1 MGWQDE
7 GEQQPG
13 KVKET
18 PVICNFLGNEPS
30 FFFLDFFT
38 YVYISGVQK
47 KGTFS
52 HFQHNQ
58 DYLEQKSFYSRKY
71 RQSAISEPILVTFGG
86 CQNCQ
91 NQTFNWPYQLYKSK
105 YEKYFFVKRNTIM
118 LFCMYQ
124 VFSSLLGHLHFFV
137 HFSFTFMEHLFFWT
151 PDITCNNNFVF
162 FLIQQLRKITLQTA
176 LNDAIECYRVS
187 KKKVFHKSEGKMHKK
202 NENDLVE
209 S

>member
-1 MGWQDE
+1 MLNTMQKTALLYVA
-7 GEQQPG
+7 QI
-13 KVKET
+13 KKH
-18 PVICNFLGNEPS
+18 
-30 FFFLDFFT
+30 FFLT
-38 YVYISGVQK
+38 YPLSGVQK

-105 YEKYFFVKRNTIM
+105 YEKYFFVKRNTMM

-137 HFSFTFMEHLFFWT
+137 HFSFTFMEHLFFGH
-151 PDITCNNNFVF
+151 PIQLLLFLLLSSLFPLLMLLLLLSFVVVVVLLLVVVVVVTVF
-162 FLIQQLRKITLQTA
+162 VQVVSFLLL
-176 LNDAIECYRVS
+176 L
-187 KKKVFHKSEGKMHKK
+187 F
-202 NENDLVE
+202 
-209 S
+209 

>member
-1 MGWQDE
+1 MLFHMYQVFSSLQGHLHFF
-7 GEQQPG
+7 
-13 KVKET
+13 VH
-18 PVICNFLGNEPS
+18 
-30 FFFLDFFT
+30 FFFTFMEHFFIDHP
-38 YVYISGVQK
+38 ISGVQK

-137 HFSFTFMEHLFFWT
+137 HFSFTFMEHLFFGH
-151 PDITCNNNFVF
+151 PISISDHLSQYN
-162 FLIQQLRKITLQTA
+162 RDEDKIKT
-176 LNDAIECYRVS
+176 
-187 KKKVFHKSEGKMHKK
+187 
-202 NENDLVE
+202 
-209 S
+209 

>member
-1 MGWQDE
+1 MKMNNILHQL
-7 GEQQPG
+7 
-13 KVKET
+13 V
-18 PVICNFLGNEPS
+18 
-30 FFFLDFFT
+30 
-38 YVYISGVQK
+38 SGVQK

-105 YEKYFFVKRNTIM
+105 YEKYFFVKRNTMM

-137 HFSFTFMEHLFFWT
+137 HFSFTFMEHLFFGHPISWT
-151 PDITCNNNFVF
+151 E
-162 FLIQQLRKITLQTA
+162 LIEDSNVSHFQL
-176 LNDAIECYRVS
+176 S
-187 KKKVFHKSEGKMHKK
+187 H
-202 NENDLVE
+202 
-209 S
+209 

>member
-1 MGWQDE
+1 M
-7 GEQQPG
+7 
-13 KVKET
+13 V
-18 PVICNFLGNEPS
+18 
-30 FFFLDFFT
+30 
-38 YVYISGVQK
+38 SGVQK

-137 HFSFTFMEHLFFWT
+137 HFSFTFMEHLFYGHPIPWE
-151 PDITCNNNFVF
+151 
-162 FLIQQLRKITLQTA
+162 LKKICS
-176 LNDAIECYRVS
+176 LNGCPIKNCSIKV
-187 KKKVFHKSEGKMHKK
+187 KKKCTKK
-202 NENDLVE
+202 
-209 S
+209 

>member
-1 MGWQDE
+1 M
-7 GEQQPG
+7 
-13 KVKET
+13 
-18 PVICNFLGNEPS
+18 
-30 FFFLDFFT
+30 
-38 YVYISGVQK
+38 ISGVQK

-105 YEKYFFVKRNTIM
+105 YEKYFFVKRNTMM

-137 HFSFTFMEHLFFWT
+137 HFSFTFMEHLFFGH
-151 PDITCNNNFVF
+151 PILFNKNKHFLSLALAFLMKILQFINNR
-162 FLIQQLRKITLQTA
+162 L
-176 LNDAIECYRVS
+176 
-187 KKKVFHKSEGKMHKK
+187 
-202 NENDLVE
+202 LVNHFYE
-209 S
+209 

>member
-1 MGWQDE
+1 MKLYE
-7 GEQQPG
+7 RA
-13 KVKET
+13 
-18 PVICNFLGNEPS
+18 IRFL
-30 FFFLDFFT
+30 
-38 YVYISGVQK
+38 SGVQK

-137 HFSFTFMEHLFFWT
+137 HFSFTFMEHLFFGHPIST
-151 PDITCNNNFVF
+151 DRSHVRLIPFFDHFHHFLPFLPAYEQTLCPISACVDKNNF
-162 FLIQQLRKITLQTA
+162 TGCCC
-176 LNDAIECYRVS
+176 NDICKERATPGYYHPI
-187 KKKVFHKSEGKMHKK
+187 FPPFA
-202 NENDLVE
+202 
-209 S
+209 